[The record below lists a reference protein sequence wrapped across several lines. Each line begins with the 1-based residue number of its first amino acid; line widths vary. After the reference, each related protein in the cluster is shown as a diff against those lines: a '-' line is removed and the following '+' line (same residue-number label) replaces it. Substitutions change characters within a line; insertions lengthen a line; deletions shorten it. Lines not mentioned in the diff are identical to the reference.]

1 MQAANFGELRSENSV
16 MAKFAEKEFYE
27 VRARRVRVGSW
38 RCGKGCTAKLEQGAR
53 RRAMR
58 MTAQREGGE
67 QWRGSPLD
75 MELGMDPYG
84 IKEIVFEFDTGEE
97 EIMRPKVREEF
108 GSYELHE
115 AANYLRAGIK
125 RGIRVSGG

>member
-1 MQAANFGELRSENSV
+1 
-16 MAKFAEKEFYE
+16 
-27 VRARRVRVGSW
+27 
-38 RCGKGCTAKLEQGAR
+38 
-53 RRAMR
+53 

-75 MELGMDPYG
+75 MELGMDPYS
-84 IKEIVFEFDTGEE
+84 IKEIVLEFDTGEE
-97 EIMRPKVREEF
+97 EIMRPKQRKEF

-115 AANYLRAGIK
+115 AAHYLRVGIK

>member
-1 MQAANFGELRSENSV
+1 
-16 MAKFAEKEFYE
+16 
-27 VRARRVRVGSW
+27 
-38 RCGKGCTAKLEQGAR
+38 
-53 RRAMR
+53 
-58 MTAQREGGE
+58 MTAQQREGGE
-67 QWRGSPLD
+67 QWQGTPLD

-97 EIMRPKVREEF
+97 EIMRPKQREEF